1 MDAELERPKR
11 KKLAEL
17 QRRVTQAPKP
27 AEKLEKKEPTNEEI
41 LGSRFGDRAW
51 EVWNAAKEQFPQI
64 IPRVE
69 TTLVDAIKTNKIEG
83 QIDGA
88 SLAQFFRSIGLRI
101 RLNTQIRYAEHGE
114 LKTLQEKLKSRD

>member
-1 MDAELERPKR
+1 MDEELERLKR

-17 QRRVTQAPKP
+17 QRRASLAQKP
-27 AEKLEKKEPTNEEI
+27 PEKAAKNEPTNEEI

-51 EVWNAAKEQFPQI
+51 EVWNTAKEQFPKI
-64 IPRVE
+64 IPQVE
-69 TTLVDAIKTNKIEG
+69 AALVEAIKTNKVVG

-88 SLAQFFRSIGLRI
+88 SLAQFFRSIGLRV

-114 LKTLQEKLKSRD
+114 LKTLEEKLKSKD